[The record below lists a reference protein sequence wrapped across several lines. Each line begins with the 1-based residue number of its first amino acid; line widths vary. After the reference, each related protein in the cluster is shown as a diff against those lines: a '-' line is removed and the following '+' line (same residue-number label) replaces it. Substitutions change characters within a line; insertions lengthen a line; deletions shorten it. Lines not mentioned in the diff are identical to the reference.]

1 MTFRQRRRTR
11 RAMRPPE
18 QATKEAPKQAAR
30 AEPGPDAAPTV
41 EGIALRSGP
50 HRGAVG
56 AEQTVQ
62 TPLDNEVRAKRTRSR
77 QTRKPGTLVDVDPD
91 EPSYEP
97 PARRGAPHGD
107 RIDAV
112 SQRIA
117 DGERRGE
124 FRCDAV
130 THTLVVML
138 FRQVELATGA
148 PHGYC
153 LNPRQGDDELANAFG
168 WGLDRL
174 RWIHGPALFP
184 EQPVWRPRHLR
195 AWVELWHGVD
205 MLGRYGQLTND
216 VVAATFQFAAYT
228 TGKQKDWGA
237 YYTPFSVCLL
247 MATVVAGDE
256 PWNKSLME
264 PCVGAGSMVVA
275 MWEVVRQ
282 KLIDA
287 QRAGRITGDEA
298 QALVRKWV
306 AGVKATDIDAEAA
319 WAASAQLAVRTGCPV
334 RGTAHP
340 YRFNEARDGVAGG
353 GSARIRRGHRHDDL
367 LT

>member
-1 MTFRQRRRTR
+1 MIFRQRRRAR
-11 RAMRPPE
+11 RALRAPE
-18 QATKEAPKQAAR
+18 QATKEAPKQAATER
-30 AEPGPDAAPTV
+30 PALDAAPAV
-41 EGIALRSGP
+41 DRIALGNGP
-50 HRGAVG
+50 RRAPHPLD
-56 AEQTVQ
+56 AEPTVRV
-62 TPLDNEVRAKRTRSR
+62 PLDNEGRAKRTRSR
-77 QTRKPGTLVDVDPD
+77 QRQRPATPADVGPGEL
-91 EPSYEP
+91 SYEP
-97 PARRGAPHGD
+97 ALRRASPPGD

-117 DGERRGE
+117 GGERRGE

-148 PHGYC
+148 PHGHC
-153 LNPRQGDDELANAFG
+153 LHPGQRDDELANTFG
-168 WGLDRL
+168 WGLERL

-184 EQPVWRPRHLR
+184 EQPVWQPRHLR

-205 MLGRYGQLTND
+205 MIGRYGQLTND
-216 VVAATFQFAAYT
+216 VVAETFQFAAYT
-228 TGKQKDWGA
+228 TGKQKAWGA

-256 PWNKSLME
+256 PWNESLME

-275 MWEVVRQ
+275 MWEIVRE
-282 KLIDA
+282 KLIEA
-287 QRAGRITGDEA
+287 QRAGRINGDEA

-306 AGVKATDIDAEAA
+306 SGVNATDIDAEAA

-334 RGTAHP
+334 RGAPHP
-340 YRFNEARDGVAGG
+340 YRFNEARDGAGDG
-353 GSARIRRGHRHDDL
+353 RC
-367 LT
+367 T